1 MNRSFGI
8 SILAAMTL
16 LSGCTLFQSAQE
28 SSREETVIGSIAGE
42 PVTFGELE
50 IQYNKSSNL
59 AQEDDQGLVDFLDL
73 YMDYRLK
80 LAVARD
86 AGYLQDPEILSELEQ
101 YERQSAYPY
110 WIERH
115 VRDQLLEEL
124 YERSD
129 ELVHAQHILIGL
141 SENASASDTA
151 QAYNQLMEARERY
164 LSGEEDFMALSSE
177 YSTQQQG
184 QSMGGDLGF
193 FGAGWAVKAFEDA
206 AYALQPGEVSKPVR
220 SRFGYHLILVKDR
233 VEKGPNKRFSHAFFM
248 TRGVPDPVDTVFA
261 RAWEAY
267 EELEQGEEWFEV
279 VKNHSQDEQSRLSG
293 GTIGWVD
300 YGMYEQDF
308 TRKLMELDS
317 VGSYTEPFQSVYGIH
332 IVKLDSV
339 YHPGEEEIREELR
352 QTLDQ
357 LPRMRENERAVLD
370 HAARIGNARFHRENL
385 AAFED
390 FARNNFRGDF
400 AEIEFPDSLL
410 DATVFS
416 FHDRSWTG
424 ADYREWLIPVI
435 EEQTSPQYHHRLAR
449 DFRDHTIDSE
459 LAALTRD
466 HFPEFADLSHD
477 YLTGLAVF
485 RVNEDSIWTYAQQD
499 TARLREIFEAS
510 PEDYHFDTRYRYVRF
525 SARAD
530 TTLDRV
536 RSLVESGEPVDS
548 IRGEF
553 TNVVMRRDVINRIDE
568 EPYSWLAGLDEGEF
582 SPYFEYRRR
591 QTTMYLEEI
600 LEARPMTFEE
610 AYNKLVTDYQP
621 IREKEWLEKM
631 RDRYRVRVYPDVVQ
645 ALQQQHHD

>member
-1 MNRSFGI
+1 
-8 SILAAMTL
+8 MTL

-220 SRFGYHLILVKDR
+220 SRFGYHLILVKD
-233 VEKGPNKRFSHAFFM
+233 RFSHAFFM

-553 TNVVMRRDVINRIDE
+553 SNVVMRRDVIDRIDE